1 MASEIQTTSGYV
13 TVIGGQLYYE
23 EAGSGPT
30 LAFIPAQVADLHIWD
45 SQVPSFSQNYRVIR
59 YDLRG
64 HGLSKT
70 QPITYSPVTDLNDL
84 LCQLNVEK
92 AVLFSLGFSSSI
104 ALDYAL
110 AYPDMVKALILVS
123 PQSAEIEQPKSEAE
137 KKQLTAIAQAEQAQ
151 DVERLAELE
160 SKLWLAGP
168 EPTQAK
174 AQTEPV
180 QQDVLREMIVRDY
193 QRRAYGAK
201 ARPPIPASAERLSKI
216 CVPTLVVVGE
226 LDTDGVKSKA
236 HELCHAI
243 PFARQMVFPN
253 TARAVNVAHPNQFN
267 RVVLDFLAHAP
278 KQ

>member
-1 MASEIQTTSGYV
+1 MASTIQTTSGYV

-23 EAGSGPT
+23 EAGAGQT

-70 QPITYSPVTDLNDL
+70 EPITYSPVSDLNDL

-92 AVLFSLGFSSSI
+92 AVLFSLGFSASI
-104 ALDYAL
+104 AMDYAL
-110 AYPDMVKALILVS
+110 AYPDMVSGLILVS
-123 PQSAEIEQPKSEAE
+123 PQMAEIEPPKSEAE
-137 KKQLTAIAQAEQAQ
+137 KKQLTAIAQAQQAQ

-160 SKLWLAGP
+160 STLWLTGA
-168 EPTQAK
+168 EPTQPK
-174 AQTEPV
+174 ADAEPA
-180 QQDVLREMIVRDY
+180 QRDLLREMIVRDY
-193 QRRAYGAK
+193 MRRTRGAK

-226 LDTDGVKSKA
+226 LDTADVRAKA
-236 HELCHAI
+236 HEICHAI

-253 TARAVNVAHPNQFN
+253 TARAVNVAHPNKFN